1 MSPSPSDSGG
11 DRPLFDAY
19 GRTAEFRIILGIA
32 GAIRA
37 EFGADV
43 DAHPGGPGTEAGQV
57 NRAYRAMARRIIRT
71 IVPPREDL
79 PGLVTWTLRQAA
91 RRRLIE
97 ARLPGPTIESLLDAE
112 PRLGDAWPAYLALAP
127 PSVIRDL
134 LEPEHPDLD

>member
-1 MSPSPSDSGG
+1 M
-11 DRPLFDAY
+11 FDAY
-19 GRTAEFRIILGIA
+19 GRTVEFSLVLGIA
-32 GAIRA
+32 GALRE

-57 NRAYRAMARRIIRT
+57 NRAYRAAARRIFRS

-91 RRRLIE
+91 RRRFIE
-97 ARLPGPTIESLLDAE
+97 ARLSSPTIEDLLDAE
-112 PRLGDAWPAYLALAP
+112 PGLGDAWPAYLALAP

>member
-57 NRAYRAMARRIIRT
+57 NRAYQVVARIALKAID
-71 IVPPREDL
+71 PPREYL
-79 PGLVTWTLRQAA
+79 PGLVSWALRQAA
-91 RRRLIE
+91 RRRFIE
-97 ARLPGPTIESLLDAE
+97 ARLPGPTIESLLDAG
-112 PRLGDAWPAYLALAP
+112 PGLGDAWPAYLALAP

-134 LEPEHPDLD
+134 LEPEHPDFG